1 MNTRTVHFLVYSDLN
16 MLDLAGPLEV
26 FRAANYFSKTT
37 TPPYTLDLVGL
48 SGTSSIMPGC
58 FLSTLVLDECMPSP
72 HTLIIPGGP
81 GVYDFCNCPSFGSVF
96 LNYVNKVERVVSV
109 CTGAFALAATGQLK
123 GRRATTH
130 WSEYQKF
137 ENSHPDITVVK
148 GPIFVTD
155 GNIWTSGGITSG
167 IDLSLSIVENDLGH
181 SAALQVAKHLVVF
194 LKRPG
199 DQSQFS
205 STLELQTKS
214 SEFSDLHAWVNEN
227 LSRDLTVPVL
237 ANYMNMS
244 ERTLMRKYKA
254 TMGQTP
260 TKMVEML
267 RLDAVRRLLVKS
279 RKPLKEVATITGL
292 GDETN
297 LIRIFV
303 RVFGITPN
311 QYKASFRSSLA

>member
-26 FRAANYFSKTT
+26 FRTANHFSKSLAA
-37 TPPYTLDLVGL
+37 PYTLDLVAL
-48 SGTSSIMPGC
+48 SGNSSILPG
-58 FLSTLVLDECMPSP
+58 SSITTSILDQHTPSP
-72 HTLIIPGGP
+72 HTLVIPGGP
-81 GVYDFCNCPSFGSVF
+81 GVYDFRDHPAFNPLF
-96 LNYVNKVERVVSV
+96 LNYVNKAERIISV
-109 CTGAFALAATGQLK
+109 CTGAFALAATGKLK

-130 WSEYQKF
+130 WSEY
-137 ENSHPDITVVK
+137 ERLEESYPDIIVEK
-148 GPIFVTD
+148 GPIFVSD
-155 GNIWTSGGITSG
+155 GNVWSSGGITSG
-167 IDLSLSIVENDLGH
+167 IDLCLSIIENDLGH
-181 SAALQVAKHLVVF
+181 SAALQIAKHLVVF

-214 SEFSDLHAWVNEN
+214 GEFSDLHAWVNDN
-227 LSRDLTVPVL
+227 LSREITIPVL

-267 RLDAVRRLLVKS
+267 RLEAVRRLLVKS
-279 RKPLKEVATITGL
+279 HKPLKEVASITGL
-292 GDETN
+292 GDEAN

-303 RVFGITPN
+303 RVFGITPT
-311 QYKASFRSSLA
+311 QYKASFRSTLA